1 MKGSF
6 LKGQSVWYIVI
17 HIISKYMLFKFNEQS
32 LFQLMFRPNLQVV
45 LRDADKLHQMIEH
58 TAEIADKVSSKV
70 RKLDLAKVSW
80 LGYIVE

>member
-1 MKGSF
+1 MSN
-6 LKGQSVWYIVI
+6 
-17 HIISKYMLFKFNEQS
+17 HCFN
-32 LFQLMFRPNLQVV
+32 LCMFRPNLQVV

>member
-1 MKGSF
+1 
-6 LKGQSVWYIVI
+6 
-17 HIISKYMLFKFNEQS
+17 MLFKFNEQS

-70 RKLDLAKVSW
+70 RKLDLAKVLW
-80 LGYIVE
+80 LGYIIE